1 MNRREIA
8 GVLWGQ
14 EAVDADWADDRGIM
28 KDSIKYLVNK
38 AERLCDGGYLIELLG
53 GQLGPY
59 QEAA

>member
-1 MNRREIA
+1 
-8 GVLWGQ
+8 
-14 EAVDADWADDRGIM
+14 M

-38 AERLCDGGYLIELLG
+38 AEGLCDGGYLIELLG